1 MPDLIPS
8 RFRPVAS
15 AGATVAVPSRSTTAG
30 AGCGCTAGAGVVGGA
45 HAGTHGPAGGPEPTD
60 STPRT
65 MGGIG
70 ALTLDGLPA
79 EWTVALHPWPEGATQ
94 PESAI
99 ALDPRVSKVPA
110 GHYVVRVL
118 GPTGEAREW
127 ETTVEPDRET
137 RLDFASARV
146 TREADLPGPGTG
158 HTPNPELPPNPS
170 PPTTRTMAQ
179 VIVTGAPA
187 GTNLVL
193 RSALREMTGGIPRH
207 DTASSVQNLA
217 EVPFRLSGGFLV
229 ADAPDT
235 GRWVIVDPLVRPDGG
250 EYVFHPVSLDAGTRT
265 EVPWSGLLRTPA
277 GARLPPGQR
286 DPLEIDGPGGQRPPP
301 SGTDKVLVGITL
313 AAVAV
318 TGWAL
323 FARPDAAPRQN
334 PSRTRGARRN
344 ARSARHRGR

>member
-1 MPDLIPS
+1 MN
-8 RFRPVAS
+8 
-15 AGATVAVPSRSTTAG
+15 
-30 AGCGCTAGAGVVGGA
+30 
-45 HAGTHGPAGGPEPTD
+45 
-60 STPRT
+60 
-65 MGGIG
+65 GIG
-70 ALTLDGLPA
+70 ALTFDGLPA
-79 EWTVALHPWPEGATQ
+79 EWSVALHPWPEGATQ
-94 PESAI
+94 PESAL
-99 ALDPRVSKVPA
+99 ALDPRASKVPA

-158 HTPNPELPPNPS
+158 VPPDPAPPPPPP
-170 PPTTRTMAQ
+170 PPTARTMAQ

-193 RSALREMTGGIPRH
+193 RSALREGFSGGGSP
-207 DTASSVQNLA
+207 QNLA

-235 GRWVIVDPLVRPDGG
+235 GRWVIVDPFVRPDGG

-313 AAVAV
+313 ASAAIA
-318 TGWAL
+318 TWAL
-323 FARPDAAPRQN
+323 SARPDAAPRQN
-334 PSRTRGARRN
+334 PSRARRN
-344 ARSARHRGR
+344 ARHARRRGR